1 MAFVVD
7 RVLHQH
13 TYKFLESLSEILS
26 RNLIDELEKNNFFI
40 CLSYL
45 IGKTSA
51 LGAEYGSLREDL
63 KLSLFYTALPTDNII
78 YKLFVS
84 RTNNCLL

>member
-13 TYKFLESLSEILS
+13 TYKFLESLCEILS
-26 RNLIDELEKNNFFI
+26 RNLTNLEKTIFY
-40 CLSYL
+40 LPVVSYR
-45 IGKTSA
+45 KTSA

-63 KLSLFYTALPTDNII
+63 KLNLFYTALPTDNII
-78 YKLFVS
+78 
-84 RTNNCLL
+84 